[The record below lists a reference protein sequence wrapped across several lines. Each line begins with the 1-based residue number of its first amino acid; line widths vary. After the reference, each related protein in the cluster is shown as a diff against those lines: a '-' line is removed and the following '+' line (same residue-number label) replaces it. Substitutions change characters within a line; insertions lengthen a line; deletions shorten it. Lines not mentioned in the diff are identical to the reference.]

1 MKYINF
7 QKEKE
12 DLDLQKNIK
21 GKTSSYTKDKIY
33 FNIQRD
39 INKYNF
45 KSPRYKNIILNNIL
59 SIKENNNNTL
69 NKNINIFKNNSKK
82 SKDNDNNLG
91 KFTPKVYNSFEFKS
105 NRNRPL
111 NSLEKII
118 NKDLIES
125 KVKTPKIQE
134 NLINQRYKIQSEN
147 NNIFNFKYID
157 GKIFGKN
164 YKEEGDLI
172 DYYRKKKLYLD
183 NDRNIKELI
192 ITTFKELKDKLKIKE
207 KNIIELNNKIKEYE
221 RIKK

>member
-1 MKYINF
+1 MH
-7 QKEKE
+7 
-12 DLDLQKNIK
+12 
-21 GKTSSYTKDKIY
+21 
-33 FNIQRD
+33 
-39 INKYNF
+39 
-45 KSPRYKNIILNNIL
+45 
-59 SIKENNNNTL
+59 
-69 NKNINIFKNNSKK
+69 
-82 SKDNDNNLG
+82 
-91 KFTPKVYNSFEFKS
+91 
-105 NRNRPL
+105 
-111 NSLEKII
+111 SLEKII
-118 NKDLIES
+118 KKDLIEN
-125 KVKTPKIQE
+125 KVKTPNIQE

-221 RIKK
+221 SIIK